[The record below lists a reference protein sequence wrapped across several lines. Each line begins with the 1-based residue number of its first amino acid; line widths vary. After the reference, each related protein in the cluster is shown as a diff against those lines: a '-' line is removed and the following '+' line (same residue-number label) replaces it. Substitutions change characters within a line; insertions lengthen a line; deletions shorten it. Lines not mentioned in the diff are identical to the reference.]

1 MSLRKWTKC
10 IKKVFISENCI
21 VKNMV
26 QSKNHLKIYAALPL
40 GEERMF
46 VTCITPSDNRK
57 VLLNFR
63 GDVRRA
69 IRYEKENVNSKR
81 T

>member
-1 MSLRKWTKC
+1 MSLNKWKKSLKRVFHDEDC
-10 IKKVFISENCI
+10 KIKEIK
-21 VKNMV
+21 
-26 QSKNHLKIYAALPL
+26 QSKQHLKIYAVLPL

-57 VLLNFR
+57 ALLNFR

-69 IRYEKENVNSKR
+69 AKHERENS
-81 T
+81 